1 MAARRE
7 WLLAVARDQ
16 LVSAPDASRALPAL
30 LGKPVT
36 ASMIRGYGHRG
47 RLVQHEGDEH
57 GPRDAAG
64 RLVPLYRLG
73 DIVDV
78 VVAVE
83 AEQAAKRNGRKAG

>member
-1 MAARRE
+1 LIRAAAAARERGE
-7 WLLAVARDQ
+7 IGERGIGARQ
-16 LVSAPDASRALPAL
+16 SNPAANTRARGPA
-30 LGKPVT
+30 
-36 ASMIRGYGHRG
+36 RR
-47 RLVQHEGDEH
+47 
-57 GPRDAAG
+57 G